1 MFYFTA
7 DFNLSCITNSLNDMM
22 KIKTLLIL
30 ALMLITIGC
39 QKTPTINQAMEQ
51 MGREKM
57 KKIEKEG
64 FPRFQKQ
71 IINNLKY
78 PESYEA
84 ISTDMSIVTSNMILY
99 NSRMFVTLRDL
110 ERTTR
115 NYKEEFGN
123 DTTSQE
129 ARNELEAIH
138 FLTEEALEK
147 ASIISNSPIDFE
159 GIEVY
164 HQFYANDRPNHK
176 SKKGYHIIFHKDNTT
191 TLLCD
196 HEEFLRIKAF
206 AKELLKDTPY
216 GID

>member
-1 MFYFTA
+1 
-7 DFNLSCITNSLNDMM
+7 MM

-30 ALMLITIGC
+30 ALMLITISC
-39 QKTPTINQAMEQ
+39 RQTPTINQAIEQ
-51 MGREKM
+51 VGREKM

-84 ISTDMSIVTSNMILY
+84 ISTDMSIVTSNMIMYDSDL
-99 NSRMFVTLRDL
+99 FVTLRDL
-110 ERTTR
+110 ERTIR
-115 NYKEEFGN
+115 NFKEEFGN
-123 DTTSQE
+123 DSTSQE
-129 ARNELEAIH
+129 ARKELEAIH
-138 FLTEEALEK
+138 FLTEEALKK
-147 ASIISNSPIDFE
+147 ANIISNSPIDFE

-176 SKKGYHIIFHKDNTT
+176 AKKGYHIIFHKDDRT

-196 HEEFLRIKAF
+196 HDEFLRIKAF
-206 AKELLKDTPY
+206 ARELLKDTPY
-216 GID
+216 SSN

>member
-1 MFYFTA
+1 
-7 DFNLSCITNSLNDMM
+7 MM

-30 ALMLITIGC
+30 ALMLITMGC
-39 QKTPTINQAMEQ
+39 RQTPTINQAMEQ
-51 MGREKM
+51 VGREKM
-57 KKIEKEG
+57 KKIEKED

-84 ISTDMSIVTSNMILY
+84 ISTDMSIVRSDMVLY
-99 NSRMFVTLRDL
+99 NSGMFVTLRDL

-115 NYKEEFGN
+115 NFKEEFGN
-123 DTTSQE
+123 DSTSQE

-138 FLTEEALEK
+138 FLTEEVLEK
-147 ASIISNSPIDFE
+147 ANTISNSPIDFE

-196 HEEFLRIKAF
+196 HEEFLRIKEF

-216 GID
+216 SSNL

>member
-1 MFYFTA
+1 
-7 DFNLSCITNSLNDMM
+7 MM
-22 KIKTLLIL
+22 KIKTLLIF

-39 QKTPTINQAMEQ
+39 RQTPTINQAIEQ
-51 MGREKM
+51 VGREKM

-71 IINNLKY
+71 IINNY

-84 ISTDMSIVTSNMILY
+84 ISTDMSIVTSNMIMYDSDL
-99 NSRMFVTLRDL
+99 FVTLRDL
-110 ERTTR
+110 ERTIR
-115 NYKEEFGN
+115 NFKEEFGN
-123 DTTSQE
+123 DSTSQE

-138 FLTEEALEK
+138 FLTEEALKK
-147 ASIISNSPIDFE
+147 ANIIRNSPIDFE

-176 SKKGYHIIFHKDNTT
+176 AKKGYHIIFHKDDRT

-196 HEEFLRIKAF
+196 HDEFLRIKAF
-206 AKELLKDTPY
+206 ARELLKDTPY
-216 GID
+216 SSN

>member
-1 MFYFTA
+1 
-7 DFNLSCITNSLNDMM
+7 MM

-30 ALMLITIGC
+30 ALTLLTIGC
-39 QKTPTINQAMEQ
+39 RQTPTIDQAMEQ
-51 MGREKM
+51 VGREKM

-84 ISTDMSIVTSNMILY
+84 ISTDMSIVTSKMIMYDSDL
-99 NSRMFVTLRDL
+99 FVTLRDL

-115 NYKEEFGN
+115 NFKEEFGN

-138 FLTEEALEK
+138 FLTEEVLEK
-147 ASIISNSPIDFE
+147 ASIINSSPIDFE

-216 GID
+216 SSNL

>member
-1 MFYFTA
+1 
-7 DFNLSCITNSLNDMM
+7 M

-30 ALMLITIGC
+30 VLMLMTIGC
-39 QKTPTINQAMEQ
+39 QPPTIDQAIEKV
-51 MGREKM
+51 GREKM
-57 KKIEKEG
+57 KKIEKED

-78 PESYEA
+78 PKSYES
-84 ISTDMSIVTSNMILY
+84 ISTDMSIVTSDMMMY
-99 NSRMFVTLRDL
+99 NSELFVTLRDL

-115 NYKEEFGN
+115 NYKEDFGN

-129 ARNELEAIH
+129 ARAELEVIKTLTDDVYEQVDAIN
-138 FLTEEALEK
+138 
-147 ASIISNSPIDFE
+147 NSPIDFE

-176 SKKGYHIIFHKDNTT
+176 SKKGYHIIFHKDKRT

-196 HEEFLRIKAF
+196 HDEYVKIKSF
-206 AKELLKDTPY
+206 AEQLLKDTPHRFK
-216 GID
+216 